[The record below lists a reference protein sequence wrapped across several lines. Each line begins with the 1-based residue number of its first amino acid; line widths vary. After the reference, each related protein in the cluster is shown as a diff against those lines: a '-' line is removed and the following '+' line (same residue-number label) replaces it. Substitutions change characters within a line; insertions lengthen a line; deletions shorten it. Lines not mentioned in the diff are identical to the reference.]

1 MFNISVYVP
10 FQGRCRYPYLDS
22 VFCKQLLKQDDDNNT
37 NSDDNSNTIIISN
50 NNNTGDNELMSTEE
64 PETFPE
70 NFNLSDLLPNLFN
83 ETNEE
88 EPVG

>member
-1 MFNISVYVP
+1 MFNISVYFP
-10 FQGRCRYPYLDS
+10 FQGRCRYPYIDS

-37 NSDDNSNTIIISN
+37 NTSSDDKSS
-50 NNNTGDNELMSTEE
+50 NNTGDNELMSTEE

-70 NFNLSDLLPNLFN
+70 NFNLSDLVPNLFN